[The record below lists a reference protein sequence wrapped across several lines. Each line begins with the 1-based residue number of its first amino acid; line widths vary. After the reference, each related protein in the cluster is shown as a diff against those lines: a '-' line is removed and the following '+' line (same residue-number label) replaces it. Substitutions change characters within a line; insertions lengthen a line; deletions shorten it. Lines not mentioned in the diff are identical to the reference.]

1 MQTRVPVFLDYL
13 RSARRYSPHTVAA
26 YRRDLADFERFLT
39 GRRGESPRAESVT
52 EEDVRAYLRQL
63 TRRGL
68 AARTVARRLATLKAF
83 RKYLHRRGA
92 AAPELGPELKG
103 PKLPKRLPPFLSE
116 QELAD
121 LLDGPG
127 WEDEARPA
135 RDRAILELFYGTGI
149 RLSELVGLRVRDLDL
164 SAGLIQ
170 VRGKGNR
177 ERRVPVGEKAL
188 EALAAHRAEIVAA
201 EASAGAPQSP
211 VFPGR
216 KGAISPRTVQ
226 RIVTHHL
233 RRIARRARLSPHL
246 LRHTFATHLLDRGA
260 DLRAVQELLGHASL
274 GSTQIYTHITMDRL
288 RSAHALAHPRGSGKD
303 GGS

>member
-39 GRRGESPRAESVT
+39 ARRGEPPRAESVT
-52 EEDVRAYLRQL
+52 EEDVRAYLREL

-68 AARTVARRLATLKAF
+68 AARTVARRLATLK
-83 RKYLHRRGA
+83 
-92 AAPELGPELKG
+92 GPR
-103 PKLPKRLPPFLSE
+103 LPKRLPPFLSE
-116 QELAD
+116 QELER

-127 WEDEARPA
+127 WEEEARPA

-188 EALAAHRAEIVAA
+188 EALAAYRAEIVAA
-201 EASAGAPQSP
+201 EASARGQESP
-211 VFPGR
+211 LFPGR
-216 KGAISPRTVQ
+216 KGAISRRTVQ
-226 RIVTHHL
+226 RIVTRHL

-274 GSTQIYTHITMDRL
+274 GSTQIYTHVTLERL
-288 RSAHALAHPRGSGKD
+288 RSVHALAHPRGSGKD